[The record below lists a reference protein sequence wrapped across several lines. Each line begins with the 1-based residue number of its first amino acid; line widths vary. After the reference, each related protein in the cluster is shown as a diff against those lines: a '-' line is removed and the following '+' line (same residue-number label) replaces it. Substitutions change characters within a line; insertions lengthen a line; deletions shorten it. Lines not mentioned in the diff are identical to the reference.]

1 MPRQRPPAAA
11 QPLAFLAAQL
21 HVFTMIPSTDETL
34 MRHWL
39 AHYTGLGVR
48 PSHIQ
53 VLVDPQRD
61 PARGA
66 GMAALL
72 SPLGVNYTF
81 ALRQYHSDLKR
92 DAANAFLR
100 ALPADAWA
108 ISADADEFFRFP
120 SNMEKLV
127 RDEAPGHDGLFATY
141 FAERIGANFSFP
153 PLRAA
158 PSIAEQFPI
167 ECAGFRAALLP
178 NFNAQDYKTALFRVR
193 DRAGRTRQIEGS
205 HALAPEFYK
214 TPRGGAVNPRYL
226 PFVPHFS
233 FFGGPPGSSSFID
246 LALHKQEVYMRASP
260 PRAVVYTKTLEL
272 FDLDHWRAAGEVR
285 LSPAGRQRCEALCEV
300 APQTPNLKKQLD
312 RRRNA
317 VKTFQAASSPFG
329 DLHHA
334 GHGG

>member
-1 MPRQRPPAAA
+1 MQRQRRQSTPVFGDRPRRIQRALFRRGPSAISFDELLIGIVALDPTTASTLGDAPAAA
-11 QPLAFLAAQL
+11 SLLDDFLA
-21 HVFTMIPSTDETL
+21 
-34 MRHWL
+34 
-39 AHYTGLGVR
+39 
-48 PSHIQ
+48 
-53 VLVDPQRD
+53 RD

-127 RDEAPGHDGLFATY
+127 RDEAPGHDGIFATY

-193 DRAGRTRQIEGS
+193 DRAGRTRQIAGS

-233 FFGGPPGSSSFID
+233 FFGGPPGSGSFID
-246 LALHKQEVYMRASP
+246 LALHKQEVYMSASP

-285 LSPAGRQRCEALCEV
+285 LSPAGRQRCEALCEL
-300 APQTPNLKKQLD
+300 APGLGEALRLRHELMGLRD
-312 RRRNA
+312 A
-317 VKTFQAASSPFG
+317 C
-329 DLHHA
+329 
-334 GHGG
+334 

>member
-1 MPRQRPPAAA
+1 MRPPAAA

-39 AHYTGLGVR
+39 AHYTALGVR

-81 ALRQYHSDLKR
+81 ALREYHSDLKR

-120 SNMEKLV
+120 SNMETVSYTHLTLPTK
-127 RDEAPGHDGLFATY
+127 
-141 FAERIGANFSFP
+141 RI
-153 PLRAA
+153 
-158 PSIAEQFPI
+158 
-167 ECAGFRAALLP
+167 
-178 NFNAQDYKTALFRVR
+178 V
-193 DRAGRTRQIEGS
+193 
-205 HALAPEFYK
+205 
-214 TPRGGAVNPRYL
+214 
-226 PFVPHFS
+226 
-233 FFGGPPGSSSFID
+233 
-246 LALHKQEVYMRASP
+246 
-260 PRAVVYTKTLEL
+260 
-272 FDLDHWRAAGEVR
+272 
-285 LSPAGRQRCEALCEV
+285 
-300 APQTPNLKKQLD
+300 
-312 RRRNA
+312 
-317 VKTFQAASSPFG
+317 
-329 DLHHA
+329 
-334 GHGG
+334 